1 VHEVTEDGA
10 YKLLSMSDENKA
22 VWIQNSLNNIDHT
35 ITVNGQYLGDATVA
49 SLALGYAGIDPK
61 YITIAYETAMH
72 EGRVVA
78 KFSLP
83 AIASENE
90 VGSSLDSYRDTWLA
104 KALVAPVDQFDAV
117 YDAEQAEYLGMG
129 GQAIIDERA
138 AKLKEVYGA
147 DVPTDLLT
155 K

>member
-1 VHEVTEDGA
+1 
-10 YKLLSMSDENKA
+10 
-22 VWIQNSLNNIDHT
+22 
-35 ITVNGQYLGDATVA
+35 
-49 SLALGYAGIDPK
+49 
-61 YITIAYETAMH
+61 MH

-78 KFSLP
+78 KFSVG
-83 AIASENE
+83 AIESENE

-138 AKLKEVYGA
+138 AKLKEVYGV